1 MSAYNVVRMRVKPE
15 FLDEFLTLLPRPAA
29 RHARHEGDGHGA
41 DRRAGVLLIGEWSD
55 MEAIVAARPAM
66 LASLDEHR
74 HKLEDL
80 GSGLGVTDPISGK
93 AVIERWSGERDA
105 PASGPL
111 ASE

>member
-15 FLDEFLTLLPRPAA
+15 FLDQFLTYYRDRPLDMPGMKSMAVVQTGE
-29 RHARHEGDGHGA
+29 REFCF
-41 DRRAGVLLIGEWSD
+41 IGEWSD

-80 GSGLGVTDPISGK
+80 GSGLGVTDPVSGK
-93 AVIERWSGERDA
+93 AVIERR
-105 PASGPL
+105 P
-111 ASE
+111 